1 MKCLILKYMTTVLYD
16 FVGLWRK
23 SFRMNKYL
31 TFCAGVFLS
40 AIFFFSC
47 SSAKLDKSQ
56 PGIPTVEPFLETPKT
71 VTDGTPEQNKKKFD
85 KTPSKPEKQILN
97 LGADLPETPSDGSP
111 LSETEGLQAEKL
123 QEADSPMMESLP
135 DDATAYYY
143 YAKSAIH
150 RQRNEYNSAIK
161 ALLKAVEKD
170 PGSFFLKKE
179 LIILYLNN
187 RETNKALD
195 VAKSMT
201 DQHPENTE
209 GLMMLA
215 KLKEQLNQEDDAREI
230 YQKILQME
238 PDRENVYF
246 VLGNIYME
254 NENIDEAF
262 VIFSKMAQHFPDS
275 YVAHFF
281 LGKIHA
287 AQKNP
292 DYAVKEFKK
301 TLELNPDLVE
311 PRLELIDIY
320 KTLQSKTKSNS
331 LDKKIIRLY
340 QEILGIEKHN
350 IKAALELPV
359 YYFHKGMVEKAEKM
373 LAEFGRENRNNQ
385 GIAML
390 AAREFLG
397 SDRFKDASIVFSG
410 LAEGDPENSLYHYLA
425 GVAFDSLK
433 EADKA
438 IYHFMKVKPESE
450 NYKKSILHIA
460 FLYSELDKTG
470 RAIEF
475 LQEKLYQMP
484 DDIDIITYLAS
495 LYEDLEQLEPALEI
509 LQRGLKIDP
518 ENTNLLFRSGI
529 ILDKTGNKADMIK
542 IMKRVIMLDPE
553 NASAFNYLGYTY
565 ADMGIN
571 LDEAEIL
578 VLKALELK
586 PDDGYITDSLGWV
599 YYQKGSYD
607 KAIEYLEKAVELSG
621 SDPVITEHLGDA
633 YSKKGLFDK
642 ALEAYQRAIAGN
654 GDEENRFLLRQK
666 IYRLKNNLHEQDE
679 QE

>member
-1 MKCLILKYMTTVLYD
+1 MKFMTTVPYD
-16 FVGLWRK
+16 ISQIGRNSLSMNNYLIFFV
-23 SFRMNKYL
+23 FI
-31 TFCAGVFLS
+31 FVS
-40 AIFFFSC
+40 AMIFFSC
-47 SSAKLDKSQ
+47 NAANLNKSQ
-56 PGIPTVEPFLETPKT
+56 PGTHKTFASEPSVPTPENNDGQEKNQETFDNKHSGDRKQALEPGPDFSETPF
-71 VTDGTPEQNKKKFD
+71 PEQ
-85 KTPSKPEKQILN
+85 S
-97 LGADLPETPSDGSP
+97 
-111 LSETEGLQAEKL
+111 LSEETELQAEKSKGD
-123 QEADSPMMESLP
+123 DSVITEFPS

-143 YAKSAIH
+143 YTKSAIH
-150 RQRNEYNSAIK
+150 RQRREYGLAIE
-161 ALLKAVEKD
+161 ALLKAVKKD
-170 PGSFFLKKE
+170 PNSFFLKKE
-179 LIILYLNN
+179 LILLYLNN
-187 RETNKALD
+187 EETNKALD

-201 DQHPENTE
+201 EQYPRNTE

-215 KLKEQLNQEDDAREI
+215 KLKEQLNQKDDAREI

-262 VIFSKMAQHFPDS
+262 IIFSKMAQHFPDS

-287 AQKNP
+287 GQKNP

-301 TLELNPDLVE
+301 TLELKPDLVE

-340 QEILGIEKHN
+340 QEILVIEKHN
-350 IKAALELPV
+350 INAALELPV
-359 YYFHKGMVEKAEKM
+359 YYFNKGMVEKAEKM
-373 LAEFGRENRNNQ
+373 LAEFGRQNRNNQ

-390 AAREFLG
+390 AAKEFLG

-410 LAEGDPENSLYHYLA
+410 LAKGDPENSLYHYLA

-433 EADKA
+433 QADIA

-450 NYKKSILHIA
+450 NYKKAILHIS
-460 FLYSELDKTG
+460 FLYSELDRTG
-470 RAIEF
+470 QAIEF
-475 LQEKLYQMP
+475 LQEKSSQMP
-484 DDIDIITYLAS
+484 NDIDIITYLAS
-495 LYEDLEQLEPALEI
+495 LYEDTEQLEPALEV
-509 LQRGLKIDP
+509 LKRGLEIDP
-518 ENTNLLFRSGI
+518 ENTNLLFKSGI
-529 ILDKTGNKADMIK
+529 VLDKSGNKTDCIK

-553 NASAFNYLGYTY
+553 NASALNYLGYTY

-571 LDEAEIL
+571 LDEAETL
-578 VLKALELK
+578 VLKALDLK

-599 YYQKGSYD
+599 YYQKGNYD
-607 KAIEYLEKAVELSG
+607 KAVEYLEKAVNLSD

-633 YSKKGLFDK
+633 YLKKGLLDK
-642 ALEAYQRAIAGN
+642 ALEAYKNALAGTD
-654 GDEENRFLLRQK
+654 GQENRFLLRKK
-666 IYRLKNNLHEQDE
+666 IYRLKNNLNE